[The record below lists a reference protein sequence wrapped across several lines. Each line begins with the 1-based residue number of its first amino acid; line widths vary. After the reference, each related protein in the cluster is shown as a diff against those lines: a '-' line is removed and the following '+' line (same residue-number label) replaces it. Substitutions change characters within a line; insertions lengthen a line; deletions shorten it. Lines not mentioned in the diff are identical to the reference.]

1 MYETSDIRKGLKVLI
16 DGQPYNVV
24 EFQFVKPGKGQAF
37 TRTKLKNMISGS
49 VLERTFKSGEKLEK
63 ADVETKEM
71 QYLYPEGD
79 MFVFMDTK
87 AYDQMSLTNEI
98 VGDNRYY
105 LLDGTVVEVQLFDGR
120 AIGITPPTFVE
131 MVVTETEPGHKG
143 DTTSN
148 VQKPAIME
156 TGLEITVP
164 LFVGPGEKLK
174 VDTRTGSYVER
185 VK

>member
-1 MYETSDIRKGLKVLI
+1 
-16 DGQPYNVV
+16 
-24 EFQFVKPGKGQAF
+24 
-37 TRTKLKNMISGS
+37 
-49 VLERTFKSGEKLEK
+49 
-63 ADVETKEM
+63 
-71 QYLYPEGD
+71 